1 MRLIAALMLFMLF
14 MLAWYIFV
22 DYAPALAKSTVR
34 SVFGVYNEYIAA
46 PSPGTYW
53 QWFIIAAIAVV
64 AGYVAHRER

>member
-14 MLAWYIFV
+14 MLAWYVFV
-22 DYAPALAKSTVR
+22 DYAPALTASAVR
-34 SVFGVYNEYIAA
+34 GALGIYNEYIAA

-53 QWFIIAAIAVV
+53 PWFIIAVIAVV